1 MPILRSIQCVTY
13 KYGDR
18 QKASRISRRQ
28 PSISINSIVKT
39 MGNYYSSFPS
49 LQGKEGAPKIINLL
63 FRECYLFMLSLR
75 LMFDVQYHAMMYNL
89 L

>member
-1 MPILRSIQCVTY
+1 MASVSQIHVTRPIR
-13 KYGDR
+13 
-18 QKASRISRRQ
+18 
-28 PSISINSIVKT
+28 SIVKT

-49 LQGKEGAPKIINLL
+49 LGKKGAPKIINLL